1 MAMYKCIGCGQTR
14 ESETGCTCPYCGYRM
29 YPAPY
34 NRKQVLADEINRFV
48 SRLMLDEVKA
58 DEIKYF
64 RTESPDKESSSDGK
78 QKVISK
84 EDDDQRFPSFDKIQT
99 YICSSKKTEEFF
111 SRLDTSIEKLKE
123 HIHEP
128 YQRDYELKYDILANR
143 ITEMDPIL
151 KAILKKIGVSADFP
165 TAVFPKVVLDYR
177 EEPNGELIE
186 EADELLEM
194 LDKLSA
200 KIKKFI
206 KLNNIYGNAYRKEMK
221 PKLKQSKDRNYG
233 EELND
238 IKRTVERALAK
249 KYVVDIFSDGSDE
262 LQEQL
267 KVLWTAIYAIMELP
281 VLEKKYY
288 YRFEDGDVKTEE
300 NFTAKI
306 AELVRIRYGTIRLPL
321 IDEDYLAGRD
331 EDSIFNL
338 YNMMIELDTHGLMGI
353 DASQLIRIG
362 ESEAELNR
370 LIGLSDIKDRI
381 RKIKAYALANKN
393 NGDLNIHMCFY
404 GNPGTGKTEVA
415 RIIAGILYENKI
427 LPTNKV
433 VEVDRGGLI
442 GQFVGETPLKTMDK
456 IQQAMGGVLFVDEAY
471 ALIPKDGGR
480 WDYGHEAV
488 ATLIKAMEDY
498 RGKFCVI
505 LAGYR
510 NQMIEM
516 LSSNPGF
523 KSRIQFELDFP
534 NFDRDE
540 LRKIANLMLEK
551 RGYTITDTAME
562 KILDVTDIK
571 RKEPNFANAREI
583 RNILDNV
590 IMCQNV
596 RAIGTDDHE
605 LGIADVNRY
614 ITDSK
619 INLPTGGEGSSRK
632 ILTGEEELNQLVGL
646 TAVKRMVKKIKA
658 YAKRNAGERDFNI
671 HMCFYGNPG
680 TGKTEVARILSRI
693 LYDAGALPESKLVE
707 TDSSGLMGKVVGE
720 TGPKTREKVKEAMGG
735 VLFVDEAYGL
745 NGTNSASG
753 TSTNYGDEAIAVL
766 LKEMEDHRG
775 QFCVIL
781 AGYKDE
787 MKKMLSTNPGFES
800 RIQFTLDF
808 PDYTKEELG
817 EIAKVFLTSKKYEI
831 TQEALSKFLEIT
843 EYYRNR
849 PNFANA
855 RTVRNILDQVIM
867 NQNLRAEDDPDDY
880 TIIIDDI
887 EDYLTDEKIDLR
899 ETVPRRKI
907 GF

>member
-194 LDKLSA
+194 LDELSA